1 MISLVEPT
9 PLSMETLT
17 DEKLWHLLRQGDRL
31 AFAQLYE
38 RYYAILY
45 SYGYKLFP
53 QMTLVEDAVQDLFID
68 LWRMREN
75 LSAADSIKF
84 YLFRSLRRSIHRLAE
99 KENAFLL
106 LPRESVQE
114 STEQSWIDREQE
126 TLVTQRILTLLKGLP
141 SRQLEV
147 ITLRYYENF
156 RTDEIALIMGISE
169 KAVRNTLYKALTQ
182 LRQHL
187 PILTTL
193 MSLLSG
199 LFGIFWI
206 W

>member
-1 MISLVEPT
+1 MSTSNRPT
-9 PLSMETLT
+9 PVSMETLT

-38 RYYAILY
+38 RYYSILY

-53 QMTLVEDAVQDLFID
+53 QITLVEDAVQDLFID

-84 YLFRSLRRSIHRLAE
+84 YLFRSLRRSIHRLSE
-99 KENAFLL
+99 KETAFHLL
-106 LPRESVQE
+106 QGEPIQE
-114 STEQSWIDREQE
+114 STEQSWINQERE
-126 TLVTQRILTLLKGLP
+126 TLVTQRLLSLMKALP

-147 ITLRYYENF
+147 VTLRYYENF

-169 KAVRNTLYKALTQ
+169 KAVRNTLYKALTE

-187 PILTTL
+187 SILTTL

-199 LFGIFWI
+199 LFGIFWV